1 MSQQQQQFVHDLSG
15 VESTASLYQASQG
28 TPSLAPWQ
36 QQASEPPALYSGS
49 ALSYGDLVN
58 GGTQSRVED
67 WANQAVAAT
76 LQQVRVTAG
85 AQQFVS
91 FDYRVRLS

>member
-1 MSQQQQQFVHDLSG
+1 MSQQQQQAPYDLSG
-15 VESTASLYQASQG
+15 VDSTASLYQASQA

-36 QQASEPPALYSGS
+36 PQASEPSALYSGS
-49 ALSYGDLVN
+49 ALPYGVTHLVN

-76 LQQVRVTAG
+76 LQQV
-85 AQQFVS
+85 
-91 FDYRVRLS
+91 

>member
-1 MSQQQQQFVHDLSG
+1 MSQQQQQLAHDLSG
-15 VESTASLYQASQG
+15 VDSTASLYQASQA

-36 QQASEPPALYSGS
+36 QQASGPPALYSGS
-49 ALSYGDLVN
+49 AVSYGDSHLVN

-76 LQQVRVTAG
+76 LQQV
-85 AQQFVS
+85 
-91 FDYRVRLS
+91 